1 MFEFHG
7 TIHLLASLLVAI
19 HHVSGN
25 NKVPTPKRPELFCF
39 GWPNVTSVTV
49 SIEEIPVDG
58 IVQYDLFYN
67 RTCPFVSL
75 NGCSSAVTDLSLV
88 EGCRRVENQTRT
100 AVRTLATKDFSCTIC
115 NSTKNCYHM
124 GITWDCDLCLYVR
137 VNTSSGSSH
146 VCTEQNVKM
155 KIGNNKVP
163 TPKRPKVFC
172 FGLPDVT
179 SVTVSIEALPV
190 DGIVQYDLFYNRTC
204 PFVVSD
210 ECSSAV
216 TDLSLVYNRTCPF
229 VSSDECSS
237 AVTDLSL
244 VEGCRRV
251 ENQTLTEGRTL
262 ATKVFSCTICNSTKN
277 CYRMGITRD
286 HDLCLYVRVNTSSG
300 CSHVCTEQDVKS
312 IIVFS
317 PPKAIQLLA
326 TAKKQLTVRWE
337 HREGIL
343 INYKVILQDHFGQC
357 SNFVKVTDIYGDE
370 NGNGNSHSFT
380 DLSPWSNYSV
390 TICSGVPSVPM
401 TSIPVNDTTCT
412 CGNDYYLPGGPVFS
426 HTLPE
431 EPSEQP
437 LLEPCEAFCDETNF
451 NATLKWKASEDLI
464 WNGIP
469 TKSVIRIWNSSSPDQ
484 EGNKL
489 GAPTATFSVP
499 LELNYNGSLVSLT
512 VNLSRHLK
520 YIAKVQFCSNGGC
533 GPDVMTTLSCDIC
546 ESLAAPDPTSGNYS
560 KNAESYWQLATGT
573 GVALFILVVAVIIT
587 MVINKKKRQR
597 NHAPLREVIG
607 DLPPANNYE
616 EPDSADMTSDDAT
629 YSQLYSSETQ
639 LLPKDDQ
646 TAQWV

>member
-1 MFEFHG
+1 MWTQHSSVERRGIFDFELKNLSRVSVVDKEYHQSSSTNRHREFTPG
-7 TIHLLASLLVAI
+7 VQNPYQDATRVDNVGGVTLEVEVLLGLASEFQLEGNRRSGERS
-19 HHVSGN
+19 HEMGTTCTNWGDGN

-155 KIGNNKVP
+155 KI
-163 TPKRPKVFC
+163 
-172 FGLPDVT
+172 
-179 SVTVSIEALPV
+179 
-190 DGIVQYDLFYNRTC
+190 
-204 PFVVSD
+204 
-210 ECSSAV
+210 
-216 TDLSLVYNRTCPF
+216 
-229 VSSDECSS
+229 
-237 AVTDLSL
+237 
-244 VEGCRRV
+244 
-251 ENQTLTEGRTL
+251 
-262 ATKVFSCTICNSTKN
+262 
-277 CYRMGITRD
+277 
-286 HDLCLYVRVNTSSG
+286 
-300 CSHVCTEQDVKS
+300 
-312 IIVFS
+312 VFS

-326 TAKKQLTVRWE
+326 MAKKQLTVLWE
-337 HREGIL
+337 HPEGIEPSELL

-357 SNFVKVTDIYGDE
+357 SNFVKKIYG
-370 NGNGNSHSFT
+370 NGKVNSHSFT

-390 TICSGVPSVPM
+390 TICSGLNM
-401 TSIPVNDTTCT
+401 AYIPVNDTTCT
-412 CGNDYYLPGGPVFS
+412 CGDDHHLPGGPVFN

-437 LLEPCEAFCDETNF
+437 LLEPCEAFCDDTNF
-451 NATLKWKASEDLI
+451 NATLKWKASSNLI

-484 EGNKL
+484 EGNEL

-499 LELNYNGSLVSLT
+499 LESNYNGSLVSLT

-533 GPDVMTTLSCDIC
+533 GTDVMTTLSCDVC
-546 ESLAAPDPTSGNYS
+546 ESLAAPDPTSGNFS

-573 GVALFILVVAVIIT
+573 GVALFILVIAVIIT

-607 DLPPANNYE
+607 NLPSAIYE

-639 LLPKDDQ
+639 LLPKDEQ